1 MAIND
6 LTPPLGAYSIK
17 EAALYIKAT
26 LKRSPVFPRISTHHL
41 HWWIREG
48 LVNSER
54 FEHDA
59 SGEFVNFLELVSFRM
74 IATMRTFG
82 IKSRDIQL
90 ASDLLKQRWGWS
102 YPFAMEPVWV
112 AKPDVFVHI
121 GNVPVAVTRYWQGA
135 LDLMD
140 DYLLPVQAGFHGL
153 TFDPDEQAA
162 TWTPSEGV
170 ILDPKVQFGEPCIQG
185 TRIPT
190 ETIWAFN
197 KAGDGVDALTYMYGL
212 PLYKIDAAIAWEEK
226 IAVCVSESEHQVS
239 AR

>member
-1 MAIND
+1 MAIHD
-6 LTPPLGAYSIK
+6 DITLALGAYSVK

-48 LVNSER
+48 LVDGDRSKY
-54 FEHDA
+54 DA

-74 IATMRTFG
+74 IAMMRAFG
-82 IKSRDIQL
+82 IKSKDIQL
-90 ASDLLKQRWGWS
+90 AHNLLRQRWGWS

-112 AKPDVFVHI
+112 AKPDVFVRI

-140 DYLLPVQAGFHGL
+140 EFLLPVQVGFHGL
-153 TFDPDEQAA
+153 TFDPNEQAA

-170 ILDPKVQFGEPCIQG
+170 ILNPKIQFGEPCIQG

-197 KAGDGVDALTYMYGL
+197 QAGDGTDILMYMYGL
-212 PLYKIDAAIAWEEK
+212 PQFKIEAAIAWEKK
-226 IAVCVSESEHQVS
+226 IASSASEQRDQVS
-239 AR
+239 A